1 MTRGRRRRRPRAA
14 AGALVCAAAAAFAWW
29 QLAGVQ
35 DLEPSGAAVRAGGV
49 EVVRVVDGDTLVVD
63 QDGTEVR
70 VRLLGIDTPE
80 SVKPDSPVECYGP
93 EASART
99 SELVTGRVVEL
110 EGDPTQ
116 DAVDQYGRTLAY
128 VWLDDV
134 TMLNEV
140 LVAEGY
146 AREYTYD
153 QPGSHQAKLL
163 EAQQRAQAASAGLW
177 SACTD
182 RP

>member
-1 MTRGRRRRRPRAA
+1 M
-14 AGALVCAAAAAFAWW
+14 
-29 QLAGVQ
+29 
-35 DLEPSGAAVRAGGV
+35 
-49 EVVRVVDGDTLVVD
+49 EVVRVVDGDTLIID

-93 EASART
+93 EAAART
-99 SELVTGRVVEL
+99 NELAAGKVVRL

-116 DAVDQYGRTLAY
+116 DTVDQYGRTLAY
-128 VWLDDV
+128 VWLDDA
-134 TMLNEV
+134 TMLNEL

-153 QPGSHQAKLL
+153 QPGSHQAELL
-163 EAQQRAQAASAGLW
+163 EAQQRAQTAGAGLW